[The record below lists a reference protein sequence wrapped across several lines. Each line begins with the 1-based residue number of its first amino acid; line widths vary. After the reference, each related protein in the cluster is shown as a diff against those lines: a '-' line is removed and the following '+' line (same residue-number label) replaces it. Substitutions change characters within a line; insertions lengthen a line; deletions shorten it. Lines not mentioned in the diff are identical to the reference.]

1 MQIKAVS
8 NKQERLRYS
17 KELPARVLRGKNKR
31 QRSAWY
37 KYPADIEINKPGPNH
52 NNSKYK

>member
-17 KELPARVLRGKNKR
+17 KESELPFVVLAR
-31 QRSAWY
+31 
-37 KYPADIEINKPGPNH
+37 
-52 NNSKYK
+52 